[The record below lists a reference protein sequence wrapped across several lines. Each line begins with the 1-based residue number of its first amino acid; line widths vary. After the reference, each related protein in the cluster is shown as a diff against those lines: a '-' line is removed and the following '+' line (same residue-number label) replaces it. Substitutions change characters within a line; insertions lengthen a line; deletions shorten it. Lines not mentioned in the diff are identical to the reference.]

1 MMRSVWR
8 ELIVPSGMI
17 FIAMVYVA
25 NTAGVSNLAK
35 VFPYSILA
43 LLVLF
48 SAAEAWRQY
57 RIRTNS
63 EAGSVPVAGRV
74 AKIAIAS
81 VAFVAA
87 AHWFGVIAVA
97 AIFMAVS
104 SMMLGAAVRPAIA
117 VSAATTTVFY
127 AVFVLGLGLRI

>member
-1 MMRSVWR
+1 MRSFWR

-17 FIAMVYVA
+17 FIAIVYVA

-57 RIRTNS
+57 RIRTNI
-63 EAGSVPVAGRV
+63 EADSVPVAGRV
-74 AKIAIAS
+74 AKIAFAS

-87 AHWFGVIAVA
+87 AHWVGVIAVA

-117 VSAATTTVFY
+117 VSAATTAVFY